1 VSPEHQHDGASSTNA
16 GQSGAPAASS
26 IAHANAH
33 DHRLHNRV
41 LRVRISDVETGR
53 LKVGLTLPVGLVGVA
68 TRLGARLVPAGLD
81 TPELLDTIARG
92 ELAEPVVILDQD
104 NGERVE
110 IALEG

>member
-1 VSPEHQHDGASSTNA
+1 MADADQQDGPRSHDPR
-16 GQSGAPAASS
+16 SGALPSTAA
-26 IAHANAH
+26 ITHAHAH

-41 LRVRISDVETGR
+41 LRVRITDVETGR
-53 LKVGLTLPVGLVGVA
+53 QKVGLTLPVGLVGVA

-81 TPELLDTIARG
+81 TPELLDTIERG
-92 ELAEPVVILDQD
+92 ELAEPVVILDED